1 MSNPS
6 PSSRGIH
13 LAKPG
18 YVDAVVGDVESPDLP
33 EAWLVV
39 MLGLEPGTPVWSRVD
54 ALQRAASIATPAE
67 QPVL

>member
-39 MLGLEPGTPVWSRVD
+39 MLGLPGAV
-54 ALQRAASIATPAE
+54 ARAHRPA
-67 QPVL
+67 PAI